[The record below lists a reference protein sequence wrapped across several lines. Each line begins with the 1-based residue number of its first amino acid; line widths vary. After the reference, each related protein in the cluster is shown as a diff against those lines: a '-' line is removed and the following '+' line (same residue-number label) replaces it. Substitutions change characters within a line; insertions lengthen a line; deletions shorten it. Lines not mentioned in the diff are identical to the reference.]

1 MLDFHDLYEAYATD
15 VYRFGYWLS
24 GESAEAE
31 DITSE
36 TFIRAWVR
44 LDTIRTET
52 LRAYLFTIARNVYL
66 EGRRKQARLTRLDQ
80 AHPDP
85 NPGPEQLAAERAEL
99 ERVRRILQ
107 TLPEADRAAFIM
119 RVEYEMPYAEIA
131 RVLQLSEGAIKVKVH
146 RARTK
151 MLAARTEKEVL

>member
-1 MLDFHDLYEAYATD
+1 M
-15 VYRFGYWLS
+15 
-24 GESAEAE
+24 
-31 DITSE
+31 
-36 TFIRAWVR
+36 
-44 LDTIRTET
+44 
-52 LRAYLFTIARNVYL
+52 
-66 EGRRKQARLTRLDQ
+66 TRLDQ

-99 ERVRRILQ
+99 EKARRILQ

-119 RVEYEMPYAEIA
+119 QVEYEMPYAEIA